1 MPTDK
6 EKIMIYIDKTTKDK
20 SQIISKEDGRSMSN
34 YITRLIEKDI
44 LKYELEYGK
53 IKY

>member
-20 SQIISKEDGRSMSN
+20 LQKISREDGRSMSN
-34 YITRLIEKDI
+34 YITRLIKKDI
-44 LKYELEYGK
+44 LKYELEHGK